1 MSATSLFRKMNS
13 QYKLNSFSDGTTNED
28 QLQSIY
34 DLNQSN
40 TPEVGS
46 LKSINHLKQLI
57 EVSSYNLLV
66 LDDEKVIG
74 FIICMREGSAYGSE
88 NYKFFTQRLKK
99 FLYVDRVAID
109 KRHRRA
115 GLGQAIYEDI
125 FAQACQD
132 NLPIALEVNIEPN
145 NQPSLNF
152 HEKMGFDKVG
162 SKDFEDYSVA
172 YFIK

>member
-1 MSATSLFRKMNS
+1 MNAHYRLQTFS
-13 QYKLNSFSDGTTNED
+13 NSSNNET

-34 DLNQSN
+34 DLNQAN

-46 LKSINHLKQLI
+46 LESMQHLKQLI
-57 EVSSYNLLV
+57 DFSAYNLLV
-66 LDDEKVIG
+66 LKKDEIVG
-74 FIICMREGSAYGSE
+74 FIICMRENSAYGSE
-88 NYKFFTQRLKK
+88 NYKFFAKRLKK

-109 KRHRRA
+109 EQHRRA

-125 FAQACQD
+125 SSQASNE
-132 NLPIALEVNIEPN
+132 NLPVALEVNTQPV

-152 HEKMGFDKVG
+152 HEKMGFDQVG
-162 SKDFEDYSVA
+162 IRDFDDHSVA

>member
-1 MSATSLFRKMNS
+1 MNPQYRLHTLSNSSDNEAQLNEAQFR
-13 QYKLNSFSDGTTNED
+13 
-28 QLQSIY
+28 SIY
-34 DLNQSN
+34 DLNQAN

-46 LKSINHLKQLI
+46 LESIQHLKQLI
-57 EVSSYNLLV
+57 EFSSYNLLV
-66 LDDEKVIG
+66 LKEDEIVG
-74 FIICMREGSAYGSE
+74 YIICMREGSAYGSE

-109 KRHRRA
+109 EQHRRA

-125 FAQACQD
+125 FAQAISD
-132 NLPIALEVNIEPN
+132 SLPIALEVNTQPV

-152 HEKMGFDKVG
+152 HEKMGFDQIG
-162 SKDFEDYSVA
+162 AKDFDDHSVA

>member
-1 MSATSLFRKMNS
+1 MNP
-13 QYKLNSFSDGTTNED
+13 QYRLNTFSESSNSEA

-34 DLNQSN
+34 NLNQAN

-46 LKSINHLKQLI
+46 LESMQHLKQLI
-57 EVSSYNLLV
+57 ELSAYNILV
-66 LDDEKVIG
+66 LKEGEVVG

-88 NYKFFTQRLKK
+88 NYKFFSQRLKK

-109 KRHRRA
+109 EQHRRA

-125 FAQACQD
+125 FSQASND
-132 NLPIALEVNIEPN
+132 SLPIALEVNTQPV
-145 NQPSLNF
+145 NQPSLTF
-152 HEKMGFDKVG
+152 HEKMGFDQIG
-162 SKDFEDYSVA
+162 TKDFDDHSVA

>member
-1 MSATSLFRKMNS
+1 MNP
-13 QYKLNSFSDGTTNED
+13 QYRLHTFSNSSNNET

-34 DLNQSN
+34 DLNQVN

-46 LKSINHLKQLI
+46 LESMQHLKQLI
-57 EVSSYNLLV
+57 DFSAYNLLV
-66 LDDEKVIG
+66 LKEDEIVG
-74 FIICMREGSAYGSE
+74 FIICMREDTAYKSE
-88 NYKFFTQRLKK
+88 NYKFFTKRLKK

-109 KRHRRA
+109 QQHRRT

-125 FAQACQD
+125 FAQAISD
-132 NLPIALEVNIEPN
+132 SLPIALEVNTQPV

-152 HEKMGFDKVG
+152 HEKMGFDRIG
-162 SKDFEDYSVA
+162 AKDFDDHSVA

>member
-1 MSATSLFRKMNS
+1 MNS
-13 QYKLNSFSDGTTNED
+13 QYTLHTFFDTSNDA

-34 DLNQSN
+34 NLNQAN

-46 LKSINHLKQLI
+46 LESITHLKKLI
-57 EVSSYNLLV
+57 DLSAYNLLV
-66 LDDEKVIG
+66 LDDDEIVG
-74 FIICMREGSAYGSE
+74 FIICIREDSAYRSE

-109 KRHRRA
+109 ERHRRA

-125 FAQACQD
+125 FAQASAD
-132 NLPIALEVNIEPN
+132 NLPIALEVNTQPM

-162 SKDFEDYSVA
+162 SRDFEDHSVA

>member
-1 MSATSLFRKMNS
+1 MNP
-13 QYKLNSFSDGTTNED
+13 QYRLHTFSNSSINKA

-34 DLNQSN
+34 NLNQAN

-46 LKSINHLKQLI
+46 LESMQHLIQLI
-57 EVSSYNLLV
+57 DFSAYNLLV
-66 LDDEKVIG
+66 LKEDEIVG
-74 FIICMREGSAYGSE
+74 FIICMRERSAYGSE
-88 NYKFFTQRLKK
+88 NYKFFTKRLKK

-109 KRHRRA
+109 ERHRRA

-125 FAQACQD
+125 FSQAS
-132 NLPIALEVNIEPN
+132 NESLPVALEVNTQPV

-152 HEKMGFDKVG
+152 HEKMGFDQVG
-162 SKDFEDYSVA
+162 VRDFDDHSVA

>member
-1 MSATSLFRKMNS
+1 MNS
-13 QYKLNSFSDGTTNED
+13 QYTLHTFFDTSNDA

-34 DLNQSN
+34 NLNQAN

-46 LKSINHLKQLI
+46 LESMTHLKKLI
-57 EVSSYNLLV
+57 ELSAYNLLV
-66 LDDEKVIG
+66 LDDDEIVG
-74 FIICMREGSAYGSE
+74 FIICIREDSAYKSE
-88 NYKFFTQRLKK
+88 NYQFFTQRLKK

-109 KRHRRA
+109 ERHRRA

-125 FAQACQD
+125 FAQASED
-132 NLPIALEVNIEPN
+132 NLPIALEVNTQPM

-152 HEKMGFDKVG
+152 HEKMGFDQVG
-162 SKDFEDYSVA
+162 SRDFEDHSVA

>member
-1 MSATSLFRKMNS
+1 MNP
-13 QYKLNSFSDGTTNED
+13 QYRLHTFSNSSNNEAQLNEA
-28 QLQSIY
+28 QCQSIY
-34 DLNQSN
+34 DLNQAN

-46 LKSINHLKQLI
+46 LESIQHLKQLI
-57 EVSSYNLLV
+57 EFSSYNLLV
-66 LDDEKVIG
+66 LKEDEIVG
-74 FIICMREGSAYGSE
+74 FIICMREGTAYESE

-109 KRHRRA
+109 EQHRRA

-125 FAQACQD
+125 FAQAISD
-132 NLPIALEVNIEPN
+132 SLPIALEVNTQPV

-152 HEKMGFDKVG
+152 HEKMGFDRIG
-162 SKDFEDYSVA
+162 AKDFDDHSVA

>member
-1 MSATSLFRKMNS
+1 MNS
-13 QYKLNSFSDGTTNED
+13 KYKLQSLLKSNKNEA
-28 QLQSIY
+28 QLQSVY
-34 DLNQSN
+34 DLNQAN

-46 LKSINHLKQLI
+46 LESIQHLKQLI
-57 EVSSYNLLV
+57 EFSSYNLLV
-66 LDDEKVIG
+66 FSNDEIVG

-88 NYKFFTQRLKK
+88 NYKFFTHRLKK

-125 FAQACQD
+125 FTQASDD
-132 NLPIALEVNIEPN
+132 NLPIVLEVNTRPV
-145 NQPSLNF
+145 NQPSLSF
-152 HEKMGFDKVG
+152 HEKMGFDRIG
-162 SKDFEDYSVA
+162 ARDFDDHSVA

>member
-1 MSATSLFRKMNS
+1 MHPK
-13 QYKLNSFSDGTTNED
+13 YKLHTFSDGTYNEA

-34 DLNQSN
+34 DLNQAN

-46 LKSINHLKQLI
+46 LKSINHLKKLI
-57 EVSSYNLLV
+57 ELSAYNLLV
-66 LDDEKVIG
+66 LDDDEIVG
-74 FIICMREGSAYGSE
+74 FIICMREGSVYRSE
-88 NYKFFTQRLKK
+88 NYKFFVQKLKK

-109 KRHRRA
+109 EQYRRA
-115 GLGQAIYEDI
+115 GLGQAIYENI
-125 FAQACQD
+125 FIHATKND
-132 NLPIALEVNIEPN
+132 LPIALEVNTQPV

-162 SKDFEDYSVA
+162 TKNFEDHSVA

>member
-1 MSATSLFRKMNS
+1 MNP
-13 QYKLNSFSDGTTNED
+13 QYRLHTFSNSSDNEAQLNEAQF
-28 QLQSIY
+28 QSIY
-34 DLNQSN
+34 DLNQAN

-46 LKSINHLKQLI
+46 LESIQHLKQLI
-57 EVSSYNLLV
+57 EFSSYNLLV
-66 LDDEKVIG
+66 LKEDEIVG
-74 FIICMREGSAYGSE
+74 YIICMREGSAYGSE

-109 KRHRRA
+109 EQHRRA

-125 FAQACQD
+125 FAQAISD
-132 NLPIALEVNIEPN
+132 SLPIVLEVNTQPV

-152 HEKMGFDKVG
+152 HEKMGFDRIG
-162 SKDFEDYSVA
+162 AKDFDDHSVA

>member
-1 MSATSLFRKMNS
+1 MNS
-13 QYKLNSFSDGTTNED
+13 QYKLHTFFDTFNDV

-34 DLNQSN
+34 NLNQAN

-46 LKSINHLKQLI
+46 LESMTHLKKLI
-57 EVSSYNLLV
+57 ELSAYNLLV
-66 LDDEKVIG
+66 LDDDEIVG
-74 FIICMREGSAYGSE
+74 FIICIREDSAYRSE

-109 KRHRRA
+109 ERHRRA

-125 FAQACQD
+125 FVQASED
-132 NLPIALEVNIEPN
+132 NLPIALEVNTQPM

-152 HEKMGFDKVG
+152 HEKMGFDQVG
-162 SKDFEDYSVA
+162 SRDFEDHSVA
-172 YFIK
+172 YFIR

>member
-1 MSATSLFRKMNS
+1 MNP
-13 QYKLNSFSDGTTNED
+13 QYRLHTFSNSTINEVE
-28 QLQSIY
+28 LQSIY
-34 DLNQSN
+34 NLNQAN

-46 LKSINHLKQLI
+46 LESIQHLKQLI
-57 EVSSYNLLV
+57 EFSSYNLLV
-66 LDDEKVIG
+66 LKEDEIVG
-74 FIICMREGSAYGSE
+74 YIICMREGSAYGSE

-109 KRHRRA
+109 EQHRRA

-125 FAQACQD
+125 FAQAISD
-132 NLPIALEVNIEPN
+132 SLPIALEVNTQPV

-152 HEKMGFDKVG
+152 HEKMGFDRIG
-162 SKDFEDYSVA
+162 AKDFDDHSVA

>member
-1 MSATSLFRKMNS
+1 MNPLYRLHTFS
-13 QYKLNSFSDGTTNED
+13 NSSINEV

-34 DLNQSN
+34 NLNQAN

-46 LKSINHLKQLI
+46 LESIQHLKQLI
-57 EVSSYNLLV
+57 EFSSYNLLV
-66 LDDEKVIG
+66 LKEDEIVG
-74 FIICMREGSAYGSE
+74 YIICMREGSAYGSE

-109 KRHRRA
+109 EQHRRA

-125 FAQACQD
+125 FAQAISD
-132 NLPIALEVNIEPN
+132 SLPIALEVNTQPV

-152 HEKMGFDKVG
+152 HEKMGFDRIG
-162 SKDFEDYSVA
+162 AKDFDDHSVA

>member
-28 QLQSIY
+28 QLHSIY

-46 LKSINHLKQLI
+46 LKSMNHLKQLI

-74 FIICMREGSAYGSE
+74 FIICMREGSAYRSE

-109 KRHRRA
+109 EQHRRA
-115 GLGQAIYEDI
+115 GLGQAIYENI
-125 FAQACQD
+125 FVLARNND
-132 NLPIALEVNIEPN
+132 LPIALEVNTQPV

-162 SKDFEDYSVA
+162 ARDFDDHSVA